1 LPGWV
6 LPAALGLGAVLFLRG
21 RKWTRYS

>member
-6 LPAALGLGAVLFLRG
+6 LPAALGLGAVLILRG
-21 RKWTRYS
+21 RKWTRYY